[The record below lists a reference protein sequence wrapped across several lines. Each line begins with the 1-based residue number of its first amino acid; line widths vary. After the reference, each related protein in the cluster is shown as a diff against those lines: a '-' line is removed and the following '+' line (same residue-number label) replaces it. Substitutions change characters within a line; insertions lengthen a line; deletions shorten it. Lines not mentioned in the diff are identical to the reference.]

1 MRLLSKRYVKCF
13 LVIQG
18 SARDLE
24 TKLINGCNLI
34 AGFGNVSERADVR
47 ADAIC
52 SK

>member
-1 MRLLSKRYVKCF
+1 MFSCNISLGKR
-13 LVIQG
+13 
-18 SARDLE
+18 LE